1 MVIRF
6 VEPATFHDISEC
18 VLKLYDR
25 RFSNQLR
32 SDFKASTWIPEL
44 EKDYQD
50 FVASGDAEEFFSYW
64 DAEQARDHEWMA
76 RYINNFKKWNAAK
89 REAYLQWKSI
99 DSYETEKTAYEDMSD
114 LQGLDIP
121 KVFGEVLLKQ
131 PADFQGQG
139 VNDATEVTQD
149 SSTSSTTSD
158 DETNPDIVKIPGILM
173 QHVDG
178 FLLSEL
184 HKHPPQDS
192 WQSIADRA
200 LGILHRVQKCGIFN
214 SDAAVRSFIV
224 DPITHK
230 VMMIDFGM
238 VTFRE
243 VINDDKQWERY
254 LSIPSQEE
262 RIAMNIKI
270 YLNREAGVTIDF
282 RPSEEYWRLKYRHP
296 LMGYVSGLIDGEEE
310 DEYVERHK
318 GSVTC
323 EWVK

>member
-6 VEPATFHDISEC
+6 VEPAIFNGISEC

-25 RFSNQLR
+25 RFSTQLR
-32 SDFKASTWIPEL
+32 SDFKASIWTPEL

-50 FVASGDAEEFFSYW
+50 FVESGDAEEFFSYW
-64 DAEQARDHEWMA
+64 DAEQARDYDWMA
-76 RYINNFKKWNAAK
+76 CYINNFNKWSVAK

-121 KVFGEVLLKQ
+121 NVFGEVLLKQ

-139 VNDATEVTQD
+139 GSDAAEVTQD
-149 SSTSSTTSD
+149 ASTFTTTSD
-158 DETNPDIVKIPGILM
+158 NETNPDIVKIPGILM
-173 QHVDG
+173 QYVDG

-184 HKHPPQDS
+184 HKHPPPDN

-200 LGILHRVQKCGIFN
+200 LEILNRVQQCGIFN
-214 SDAAVRSFIV
+214 SDAAVRSFVV
-224 DPITHK
+224 DPVTYQ

-243 VINDDKQWERY
+243 AINDDKEWEIY

-262 RIAMNIKI
+262 RLAMDLKM
-270 YLNREAGVTIDF
+270 YFKREAGVKIDF
-282 RPSEEYWRLKYRHP
+282 RPSEQYWRLKYRNP
-296 LMGYVSGLIDGEEE
+296 LMGYVEGLIEGEEE
-310 DEYVERHK
+310 DEYVERRK